1 MLLKYKKETDKIER
15 VLWFDEASNI
25 VVVIDIFN
33 DEWPQFIEFIELI
46 KLIEIGD
53 IEVLEKDP
61 IKRVV
66 KEEDISEKDR
76 TIREKAWNIVY
87 ILIERIP
94 EPIIFYIHERTKV
107 VNALTK
113 EFKVSRNSIN
123 NYLKRYWK
131 HGKCKNALLSNYF
144 KCGGAS
150 VEKKAGEL
158 KRGRPRKFGGTLG
171 KGINIDEEVRRV
183 FRVAINKYYNT
194 SKKNSLVTSYEFM
207 LKDFFYE
214 DYKIQNGIKIPVL
227 KDRDEIPTLEQFR
240 YWFNKERNIK
250 REITLRNSSRKYE
263 LNNRAILGSST
274 YEAIGPTSIYQIDAT
289 VADIYLVS
297 RFNRNWIIGRPVVY
311 SIKDVYSSMVAG
323 ISVSLEGP
331 SWVGAMVAL
340 FNAMS
345 NKVSFCKEYGIEIE
359 QEQWPCC
366 YLPNSIL
373 ADRGELEGYNIETLV
388 ANLGIKVSNTPSFR
402 ADWKGIVEQYFRIIN
417 LKVKPLVPGVI
428 NEDFRQR
435 FSKDYRLDAKLDL
448 YQFTQ
453 IIIKCALYHNNSH
466 YIRNF
471 NREELM
477 IKDDIVPT
485 PINIWNWGIKNKV
498 GKLRVLPE
506 DIIKLNLMPTDFAV
520 VTENGIR
527 FQEMYYGSEMAL
539 KERWFET
546 ARNKGHWRIKVSYDP
561 RKLNFIYII
570 TDNGLNFEKC
580 FLLKHQGRYMDRTI
594 EEIQYLL
601 QMESLNMQSNSVEEI
616 QSKIDLVSEIEEV
629 VKNAENLTNREKVD
643 GESDSSRIKGIRVN
657 RAIEK
662 FENRK
667 REGFEIDVRNIEE
680 NKVISYASS
689 DKEEIENNINDI
701 DILRKMQRE
710 RRMKSNE

>member
-1 MLLKYKKETDKIER
+1 
-15 VLWFDEASNI
+15 
-25 VVVIDIFN
+25 
-33 DEWPQFIEFIELI
+33 
-46 KLIEIGD
+46 
-53 IEVLEKDP
+53 
-61 IKRVV
+61 
-66 KEEDISEKDR
+66 
-76 TIREKAWNIVY
+76 
-87 ILIERIP
+87 
-94 EPIIFYIHERTKV
+94 
-107 VNALTK
+107 
-113 EFKVSRNSIN
+113 
-123 NYLKRYWK
+123 
-131 HGKCKNALLSNYF
+131 LLSNYF